1 MNDENEQEIEYISK
15 SQMKRDMLALQELG
29 EKLVELSPDQLKQ
42 IDLPADLLNAV
53 TQAQSIKKHGA
64 KRRQLQFVGR
74 LMRNTDAEQIQQQL
88 DNLTRHSAQSINQL
102 HKIEK
107 WRDQLIENGDEALAK
122 FLDEYPQTDRQQ
134 LRSLLRSA
142 VQERNT
148 DKPPKFY
155 RKIFQFIKQYIERRK
170 N

>member
-29 EKLVELSPDQLKQ
+29 EQLVALSTDQLNQ
-42 IDLPADLLNAV
+42 MDLPSELLTAV

-64 KRRQLQFVGR
+64 KRRQLQFIGR
-74 LMRNTDAEQIQQQL
+74 LMRNADAEQIQQQL

-107 WRDQLIENGDEALAK
+107 WRDELIKKGDEALSE
-122 FLDEYPQTDRQQ
+122 FLQEYPTADRQQ
-134 LRSLLRSA
+134 LRTLIRSA
-142 VQERNT
+142 IQERNAN
-148 DKPPKFY
+148 KPPKFY
-155 RKIFQFIKQYIERRK
+155 RKIFQFIKQYVES
-170 N
+170 

>member
-29 EKLVELSPDQLKQ
+29 EQLVALSADQLNQ
-42 IDLPADLLNAV
+42 MDLPSELLTAV

-64 KRRQLQFVGR
+64 KRRQLQFIGR
-74 LMRNTDAEQIQQQL
+74 LMRNADAEQIQQQL

-107 WRDQLIENGDEALAK
+107 WRDELIKKGDEALSE
-122 FLDEYPQTDRQQ
+122 FLQEYPNADRQQ
-134 LRSLLRSA
+134 LRTLVRSA
-142 VQERNT
+142 IQERNAN
-148 DKPPKFY
+148 KPPKFY
-155 RKIFQFIKQYIERRK
+155 RKIFQFIKQYVES
-170 N
+170 